1 MAGSFSNLGNNL
13 AEEIHKIK
21 HNDKKYKTR
30 GIKCKYFDCFLKYTN
45 FKYDLTEYECLH
57 VFFLRN
63 AFLKAGSMFLK
74 ISSIRA

>member
-1 MAGSFSNLGNNL
+1 MAGSFLNLGNNL

-21 HNDKKYKTR
+21 HDDKKCKTR
-30 GIKCKYFDCFLKYTN
+30 GIKCKYCDCFLKYTN

-63 AFLKAGSMFLK
+63 TFFKADSMFLK
-74 ISSIRA
+74 ISSIRV